1 MALLKIGSSGSDV
14 KKLQEQLNGAGYKLD
29 TDGVYGQQTA
39 NAVKQYQKAN
49 GLSADGIAG
58 DQTLGHLSNSGST
71 MTAPATM
78 TAPET
83 PKATTNRGTEYDPTM
98 MTANM
103 ADLSAI
109 EGGAPTFQQSQA
121 LTDALNALQAQTAQ
135 KPGAYVSPYKDQL
148 AALYDKAMNRAD
160 FSYDPNADPIYQ
172 MYKDRY
178 TQNARQGM
186 EESMANAA
194 ALTGGYGNSYA
205 AAVGQQ
211 MYDETMSGLN
221 DILPQLYQQR
231 RAEYDQGNQDVLN
244 QLQLT
249 MNMDN
254 DAYGRYADQL
264 ADYYKDLGA
273 KADLAGDQY
282 NREYNVYQDALNKWL
297 TDRNY
302 YAGKVADDAAAEAAA
317 AKSGGGSGGGSKSG
331 SGGSGTGGDYKSIL
345 KTAQGMSEKNA
356 YSYIARMVD
365 NGYLTSDQGMRM
377 LEMELG
383 IDPSKYANGGSESS
397 TVKAATGAGA
407 AANVYIDPDKVK
419 KKTGTMAS
427 VLSKLIK

>member
-1 MALLKIGSSGSDV
+1 MALLKMGSSGSDV

-49 GLSADGIAG
+49 GLSVDGIVG
-58 DQTLGHLSNSGST
+58 DQTWGKLNGGG
-71 MTAPATM
+71 MTAPESM
-78 TAPET
+78 PAPET
-83 PKATTNRGTEYDPTM
+83 PKATTNLGNSYDPTM
-98 MTANM
+98 MTGNM
-103 ADLSAI
+103 ADLNAI

-135 KPGAYVSPYKDQL
+135 KPVAYVSPYQDQL
-148 AALYDKAMNRAD
+148 AALYDKAMNRTD

-194 ALTGGYGNSYA
+194 ALTGGYGNTYA

-221 DILPQLYQQR
+221 DILPQLYSQR
-231 RAEYDQGNQDVLN
+231 RAEYDKDNQDVIDQLN
-244 QLQLT
+244 LT

-254 DAYGRYADQL
+254 NAYGRYADQL
-264 ADYYKDLGA
+264 ADYYKDLGVR
-273 KADLAGDQY
+273 ADLAGDQY

-317 AKSGGGSGGGSKSG
+317 AKSSGGGSGGGSKSG

-356 YSYIARMVD
+356 YAYIARMVD
-365 NGYLTSDQGMRM
+365 NGYITSDQGMRM

-383 IDPSKYANGGSESS
+383 IDPSKYATGGSESNA
-397 TVKAATGAGA
+397 VKAATGAGA
-407 AANVYIDPDKVK
+407 AANVYVDPNKVR
-419 KKTGTMAS
+419 KKTGSIAS
-427 VLSKLIK
+427 GLSKLIK